1 MASTY
6 PISKAIRRDLG
17 KVEEGLK
24 RLAAEPDGVLADACG
39 STLAAGGKRL
49 RPALVLLAGTAG
61 SATLAEL
68 MPHCLAVELIHMAS
82 LVHDDILDDAPMRRG
97 RPSVHAEW
105 GVTVGIAVGDY
116 LFSKAFE
123 VAAAAEL
130 PSAPSILAKTSVDL
144 TEGELMQRRAACRA
158 DLARTEY
165 LARIEKKTA
174 SLFETACR
182 LGALASAVPGPAAD
196 ALAGYGLNLG
206 MAFQIYDDVLDVA
219 GESDVLGK
227 AVGADLRDGT
237 MTLPMM
243 FAVEETGAVDWL
255 RGALGVD
262 SPGAVADALAV
273 IDRTS
278 AAQRAKD
285 VARDYVES
293 AVGRIADLEPRG
305 LRATLRDVGNY
316 VIQRYH

>member
-1 MASTY
+1 VVSTY

-17 KVEEGLK
+17 RVEGELK
-24 RLAAEPDGVLADACG
+24 RLAAEPQGVLADACG

-82 LVHDDILDDAPMRRG
+82 LVHDDILDDAPIRRG

-105 GVTVGIAVGDY
+105 GETVGIAVGDY

-174 SLFETACR
+174 SLFEAACR
-182 LGALASAVPGPAAD
+182 LGALAGAAPGPKVSFVIPHYRGEKLLADCLSSVYGQEDGVPYEVIVVDDCSDDGSAVAVEGSFPGARFLRMSRNRGPAA
-196 ALAGYGLNLG
+196 AKNH
-206 MAFQIYDDVLDVA
+206 
-219 GESDVLGK
+219 
-227 AVGADLRDGT
+227 GAAPHSCREKPLWMPRSRLEIG
-237 MTLPMM
+237 
-243 FAVEETGAVDWL
+243 
-255 RGALGVD
+255 
-262 SPGAVADALAV
+262 
-273 IDRTS
+273 
-278 AAQRAKD
+278 RASCRER
-285 VARDYVES
+285 V
-293 AVGRIADLEPRG
+293 
-305 LRATLRDVGNY
+305 
-316 VIQRYH
+316 